1 VNETTK
7 LTSGNAHFPLGLTA
21 SRMLDDHFRLLTVTY
36 REQLPST
43 NVDISRFISA
53 NKAHLWT
60 TSRGLSLPATTIVF
74 NIHVA
79 VCDKSIQGIC
89 I

>member
-1 VNETTK
+1 
-7 LTSGNAHFPLGLTA
+7 
-21 SRMLDDHFRLLTVTY
+21 MLDDHFRLLTVTY